1 MDTPGAVIK
10 TQMSF
15 VTTIQGDKAIVESAV
30 IGFLRGKR
38 VGGGG
43 GNASA
48 RGRKSWCLHKILIS
62 DTSQS
67 GIRYKGSCEEGSLLR
82 YSRARARHSISISI
96 LFCLR
101 WLFPRRVEPTRR
113 AAASRR
119 FDPRRRSRYSPR
131 QIVIMRID
139 T

>member
-82 YSRARARHSISISI
+82 YSRARARAILYLSLFYFVCVGFSHEGSSRPAARRRVGSISADV
-96 LFCLR
+96 R
-101 WLFPRRVEPTRR
+101 
-113 AAASRR
+113 
-119 FDPRRRSRYSPR
+119 
-131 QIVIMRID
+131 D
-139 T
+139 TLLDK

>member
-1 MDTPGAVIK
+1 
-10 TQMSF
+10 MSF

-38 VGGGG
+38 VGGGGGG

-67 GIRYKGSCEEGSLLR
+67 GIRYKGSCEEGSLSSTIL
-82 YSRARARHSISISI
+82 ARAI
-96 LFCLR
+96 LYLS
-101 WLFPRRVEPTRR
+101 LFYFVCVGFSHEGSSRP
-113 AAASRR
+113 AASA
-119 FDPRRRSRYSPR
+119 RSPPTFA
-131 QIVIMRID
+131 D
-139 T
+139 TLLDK

>member
-1 MDTPGAVIK
+1 MEYPGAVIK
-10 TQMSF
+10 TRMSF

-82 YSRARARHSISISI
+82 YSRAPFYIYLYFI
-96 LFCLR
+96 LFALA
-101 WLFPRRVEPTRR
+101 FPTKGR
-113 AAASRR
+113 A
-119 FDPRRRSRYSPR
+119 DPPRRRVGSISAVRSP
-131 QIVIMRID
+131 ILSS
-139 T
+139 TNSNNAN

>member
-1 MDTPGAVIK
+1 
-10 TQMSF
+10 MSF

-38 VGGGG
+38 VGGGGG

-82 YSRARARHSISISI
+82 YSRAPFYIYLYFI
-96 LFCLR
+96 LFALA
-101 WLFPRRVEPTRR
+101 FPTKGRADPTRR
-113 AAASRR
+113 AAASV
-119 FDPRRRSRYSPR
+119 RSPPTFA
-131 QIVIMRID
+131 D
-139 T
+139 TLLDK